1 MGKQFGISV
10 VAAAVI
16 LFAGCSSDHASAP
29 GYGTMNVRM
38 TDDPGEFDQVNLVI
52 TQVSARVEDFDP
64 DSTDPDSTDVDSTDG
79 DLDDEDGG
87 WIVLENDKATF
98 DLMTLQ
104 NGQFATIGS
113 ALVPA
118 GHYTEIR
125 LKLGAGSN
133 VVVDGVTH
141 SLVVPSGM
149 QSGLKLKGSF
159 DVPTGGIFDIALDF
173 DAGRSI
179 FQTGTGQYMLK
190 PVIKILAARVAGGI
204 TGHILPAG
212 ALATIYATQ
221 LPDTVGSARAAADG
235 HFMLAVLSAG
245 SYDLT
250 VHPDSG
256 YRDTTLFGVSVE
268 TGLTKD
274 VGGIQ
279 LTPLQ

>member
-1 MGKQFGISV
+1 MGKLFGISV

-52 TQVSARVEDFDP
+52 TQVSARAEDFDP
-64 DSTDPDSTDVDSTDG
+64 DTTDVDTTDADG
-79 DLDDEDGG
+79 EDDDGGG
-87 WIVLENDKATF
+87 WIVLENDPATF

-159 DVPTGGIFDIALDF
+159 DVPTGGVFDIALDF

-190 PVIKILAARVAGGI
+190 PVIKILAVRVAGGI
-204 TGHILPAG
+204 TGHLLPAG
-212 ALATIYATQ
+212 VGATIYATQ
-221 LPDTVGSARAAADG
+221 LPDTAGSARAAADG

-268 TGLTKD
+268 TGLTRD

-279 LTPLQ
+279 LTPRQ

>member
-1 MGKQFGISV
+1 LEGNNMGKQFGISV

-125 LKLGAGSN
+125 
-133 VVVDGVTH
+133 
-141 SLVVPSGM
+141 
-149 QSGLKLKGSF
+149 LKLKGSF

>member
-1 MGKQFGISV
+1 
-10 VAAAVI
+10 
-16 LFAGCSSDHASAP
+16 
-29 GYGTMNVRM
+29 MNVRM
-38 TDDPGEFDQVNLVI
+38 TDDPGTFDQVNLVI

-64 DSTDPDSTDVDSTDG
+64 DSSDVDSTDF
-79 DLDDEDGG
+79 DDDDGG
-87 WIVLENDKATF
+87 WIVLENDAATF

-118 GHYTEIR
+118 GHYSEVR
-125 LKLGAGSN
+125 VKLGAGSN

-159 DVPTGGIFDIALDF
+159 DVPTGGVFDIALDF

-190 PVIKILAARVAGGI
+190 PVIRILAVRVAGGI
-204 TGHILPAG
+204 TGHVLPAG
-212 ALATIYATQ
+212 VPATIYATQ

-268 TGLTKD
+268 TGLTRD

-279 LTPLQ
+279 LTPRQ